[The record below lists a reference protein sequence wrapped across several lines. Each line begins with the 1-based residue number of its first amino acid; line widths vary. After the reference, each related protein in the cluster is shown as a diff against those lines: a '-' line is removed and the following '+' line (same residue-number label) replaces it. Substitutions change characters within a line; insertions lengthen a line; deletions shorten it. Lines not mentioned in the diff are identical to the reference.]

1 MARDIT
7 VTFDDGSSHVY
18 QNAPDDITPEAVQE
32 RAQKEFKKGVTA
44 LDGGRKPTA
53 TEQAP
58 APAPTTRPSLLTPLP
73 IPQEPT
79 SREGESLFPRLLG
92 KTIGTPVD
100 YVLGSVAD
108 VPLQVAA
115 GGAGAFKSIVDYFG
129 AGSAAGKAL
138 ESTQDYL
145 IGLTSAQS
153 KNDSKEIA
161 RIMKDAEDKGFLDQL
176 MAAAKAFT
184 VAPVDLVA
192 SGFGSIA
199 PVVLTT
205 AATILSGGSALAA
218 TAGSLGLGA
227 VMGGGTVKGSIYDA
241 TKAILKEKT
250 KLSDAEIEKAAE
262 QAQAY
267 NGENLDNIL
276 IGMGLGAASARTGA
290 EAILA
295 RSLAKGAAKS
305 EATKAAVSQ
314 ATKEATEKAA
324 AAGVKKNAIM
334 KGGEEFI
341 TETAQA
347 GQEKFAQ
354 NIAEQRQGFDTP
366 TMRGV
371 VGQGVLEGLAGT
383 AMGAYA
389 GGREAYKAKYEV
401 AKDKGESEKTE
412 EEKTFMDPSDVS
424 TVKTS
429 QKDQTDEQKALLTSS
444 VASNGAPP
452 ANVDEIEPAPIDDK
466 TTNAQKYMDEVDAT
480 GKKNQS
486 KLKKIVSD
494 LGINVEVGKG
504 FNERAITAIKAKLAE
519 GAPSATTTESVKPTD
534 RDGTKLAVPPEDI
547 TKTGD
552 ESAAGSDTDR
562 VVSDGTAIRPAVVGE
577 TPQSLALK
585 ELKAKREALTQ
596 QRHKVLGGT
605 DKLPSPKSKKGVAL
619 AALNAQAMEMDNE
632 IQKAEAA
639 LSGLQTTTAPVD
651 IREDV
656 YSRVSKVE
664 DLLAV
669 YPLNDIRIR
678 TAINELNQ
686 IEKQNGIPLSKF
698 DENGL
703 LDEGDVLS
711 AKGEG
716 KPKNVKQWL
725 QEFMKTGVADPRL
738 VAVQQ
743 DTTPAFQIDP
753 NATAD
758 ENLKGAMELGKLYED
773 QEKAA
778 SETAYNESLS
788 GSELKYNAQQ
798 ELKQTEA
805 EAFYGMQ
812 PRIGGAIS
820 AENRANYEKMRE
832 EFPTLPAWDKLNADD
847 KDVYF
852 GDMRYGNLPEHR
864 KAAEAL
870 LAHRT
875 AIGSREAGY
884 DKKKKFTGPLTP
896 ENQAKLLAELEANE
910 KAASPSGRRIILN
923 YEANRRTASKMYG
936 VKFPRWGDLSPLA
949 RKAYVQEVINN
960 AGLQHDRAYA
970 AAAEQIIL
978 EREGDTK
985 QTEKEIQSVRE
996 RQAQVRKDS
1005 EKAAKDLAKLQQ
1017 DYARVVK
1024 YDTKTGSGSL
1034 KLSNTVIE
1042 HITNGRLNAAL
1053 SEIAESI
1060 DKSADPLRKPSA
1072 GKKMMAYI
1080 AKLLLNLNIKTTIQ
1094 VKPYLSNGDLGQYDP
1109 YADSIAL
1116 SQMGGLTVPTLLHEV
1131 SHAGTVRVMNMYMSS
1146 GQIGR
1151 DGKPLPNLRKQLT
1164 ESQIKGVEQILKI
1177 MRQAQAELRI
1187 DYPDAFESPFEF
1199 IAYAMN
1205 DRFFQADLAQLGYD
1219 YADVRAFD
1227 VRAFNSAFATEDI
1240 TSILPKD
1247 SSLWSKFKSAIAG
1260 IFKTPKGAM
1269 QSNNFML
1276 QLSAAFEDILSV
1288 PTGGIDLG
1296 KLSAKQAEDIEAT
1309 VETAS
1314 GIIDAENNPRYK
1326 LGVNELPK
1334 YAKTIWETLTTNAGW
1349 RKIAGWV
1356 QNRRYEAKHRQ
1367 FQAEAAGKLIR
1378 DLGLNFNNYYDQ
1390 SIRSAA
1396 QAEMFFISRLQ
1407 APMETLRSS
1416 IHDFAKTMK
1425 LSAEDAVARLHAAVE
1440 LFHEPERRFVKWMM
1454 SVPLSNDQ
1462 TLMHNGKPISP
1473 AERREQILGDRL
1485 KGKPGIIDQ
1494 VELTQDQM
1502 LALRQELE
1510 MLTGG
1515 RLVQNK
1521 DGTFDFQKS
1530 GGYVDAKG
1538 GKSPNGTKTE
1548 EFYAIDFNVLGIGK
1562 PDIDKRRKE
1571 LEGFTPEQRAAVDKV
1586 LESVR
1591 TITKESAELDKIG
1604 NYWSYPVSNLVGIYG
1619 FNYYLPFKGKK
1630 NVTQSAIEQA
1640 YDLEG
1645 AKNGKE
1651 LQQYQQSMGGRFS
1664 TSANPLLQVM
1674 SDATRAASRAGMR
1687 NLTKSIMNALPKSEN
1702 NPDGTGIIAGEVK
1715 ERYPFS
1721 ERDNIPIEKLKGEN
1735 SIVHYESDGSIVILE
1750 IHNKELLSAIRHT
1763 FQDANSLLDMSNRI
1777 TGFFGRM
1784 HTRYNYD
1791 FPLLNFARDA
1801 LTNAWTIGA
1810 KYGPMKSIKLIT
1822 EMATQITARNGMY
1835 KAMMVSALHDKGD
1848 AISVRELQKLE
1859 KDDPYVKDMLDY
1871 IREGSKTTYL
1881 SGFSLKSQIEELDRG
1896 LGKGRIATTAEQAG
1910 KILDVWTNM
1919 FEFASRTAAFSL
1931 LRDQFFKEYTE
1942 KHPEWSKER
1951 AMNEARQR
1959 AFAETKELANFESV
1973 GEYGRMLGGIYM
1985 FIRASATGAAAAI
1998 EATAPAF
2005 RRDLNGLV
2013 DQLPPGIRD
2022 DPVAVEKFLAE
2033 YKERQKNA
2041 RIMVT
2046 ALAGFGAAMY
2056 VLSMASADDD
2066 EWKRNST
2073 AVDNMQQWT
2082 RFARFHIPSSV
2093 SKALGLGENVVFQIP
2108 WGFGLGSFASMGAQ
2122 VAAMG
2127 FGNQSVK
2134 DGLANMFS
2142 SVMDS
2147 YVPIP
2152 ISKMPVSEEP
2162 LNWAMDTIMPSV
2174 LRPFYEYNVNKN
2186 GIGQAINSAS
2196 NRRMADAFTG
2206 GDRIPEMYKDAARYI
2221 FNNTGG
2227 EWDVG
2232 PNTLYFF
2239 ANSYLDGVSRVAQ
2252 QQYNMQIADERDF
2265 TPKNDLPL
2273 LGSFFGAKSN
2283 VDSREFGKAE
2293 EKIKEIVKKLNS
2305 LEKADPE
2312 ARYKYFENHPMH
2324 RSIIDIYDD
2333 NKSDLDDLR
2342 ERANEIRDKRNL
2354 PMKDRQ
2360 ALLQINIF
2368 YQNKLKRRMLDKFE
2382 AYGLND

>member
-58 APAPTTRPSLLTPLP
+58 APAPTARQSLLTPLP
-73 IPQEPT
+73 TPQEPT
-79 SREGESLFPRLLG
+79 SREGESLFPRMLG
-92 KTIGTPVD
+92 KTVGTPLD
-100 YVLGSVAD
+100 YVLGPVAD

-324 AAGVKKNAIM
+324 AAGVKKNAIK

-429 QKDQTDEQKALLTSS
+429 QKDLTDEQKAMITSS
-444 VASNGAPP
+444 VTSNGAPP
-452 ANVDEIEPAPIDDK
+452 ANVDETEPAPIDDK

-486 KLKKIVSD
+486 KLKKIISD
-494 LGINVEVGKG
+494 LGLDVEVGKG

-519 GAPSATTTESVKPTD
+519 GAPSATTTESVEPTD
-534 RDGTKLAVPPEDI
+534 RDGTKLAVSSEDI

-552 ESAAGSDTDR
+552 ESTTGSDADR
-562 VVSDGTAIRPAVVGE
+562 VVSDGTVIGPA
-577 TPQSLALK
+577 TT
-585 ELKAKREALTQ
+585 REAAQ
-596 QRHKVLGGT
+596 
-605 DKLPSPKSKKGVAL
+605 SPAL
-619 AALNAQAMEMDNE
+619 DVEAKAALNSRIDEIENLIVTEGLPLTHPKVASRITNLNKLEEQAGMGKS
-632 IQKAEAA
+632 Q
-639 LSGLQTTTAPVD
+639 
-651 IREDV
+651 
-656 YSRVSKVE
+656 
-664 DLLAV
+664 
-669 YPLNDIRIR
+669 
-678 TAINELNQ
+678 
-686 IEKQNGIPLSKF
+686 F
-698 DENGL
+698 DDNGL
-703 LDEGDVLS
+703 AGTGEVLS
-711 AKGEG
+711 AKGVE
-716 KPKNVKQWL
+716 KPKSVRQWL

-743 DTTPAFQIDP
+743 DTTPAFKINP

-758 ENLKGAMELGKLYED
+758 ENLKGAIELGKLYED

-778 SETAYNESLS
+778 SETAYNESL
-788 GSELKYNAQQ
+788 GKSETKYNPQQ

-812 PRIGGAIS
+812 PRVGGAIS
-820 AENRANYEKMRE
+820 EENRANYEKMRE
-832 EFPTLPAWDKLNADD
+832 EFPTLPDWSDLSADD

-864 KAAEAL
+864 RAAQAL
-870 LAHRT
+870 IAHRT

-884 DKKKKFTGPLTP
+884 KKKGEAVGPPTK
-896 ENQAKLLAELEANE
+896 AGKAEMEVAE
-910 KAASPSGRRIILN
+910 KAATPSGRRIILG
-923 YEANRRTASKMYG
+923 YEENRREASRLYG

-949 RKAYVQEVINN
+949 KKAYVQEMINN
-960 AGLQHDRAYA
+960 AGKQQDRAFA
-970 AAAEQIIL
+970 KAAEQIVS
-978 EREGDTK
+978 EREGVTQG
-985 QTEKEIQSVRE
+985 QTEKEIKNIRE
-996 RQAQVRKDS
+996 RQAKVRKDAEDS
-1005 EKAAKDLAKLQQ
+1005 QKKLLKLQK
-1017 DYARVVK
+1017 DYARITGL
-1024 YDTKTGSGSL
+1024 DNKTNKSGL
-1034 KLSNTVIE
+1034 ALSNKVME
-1042 HITNGRLNAAL
+1042 HLTNGKLNAAL
-1053 SEIAESI
+1053 SEIAESLK
-1060 DKSADPLRKPSA
+1060 DSPDPRKR
-1072 GKKMMAYI
+1072 MMSYVAR
-1080 AKLLLNLNIKTTIQ
+1080 LLVNLNMKTKVEIK
-1094 VKPYLSNGDLGQYDP
+1094 PFLSDADLGQYDP
-1109 YADSIAL
+1109 NSDTVFI
-1116 SQMGGLTVPTLLHEV
+1116 SQAGGLTIPTLLHEV
-1131 SHAGTVRVMNMYMSS
+1131 SHAATVRVLNMFSS
-1146 GQIGR
+1146 NGQIGR
-1151 DGKPLPNLRKQLT
+1151 DGKPLPNLRNQL
-1164 ESQIKGVEQILKI
+1164 SAQQIAGAEQIYAI
-1177 MRQAQAELRI
+1177 MRQSGVELA
-1187 DYPDAFESPFEF
+1187 DEYPNAYTDVYEF
-1199 IAYAMN
+1199 VAYAMN
-1205 DRFFQADLAQLGYD
+1205 DSFFQADLAALGFD
-1219 YADVRAFD
+1219 YGEIVKFQD
-1227 VRAFNSAFATEDI
+1227 ATGISFGAEDI
-1240 TSILPKD
+1240 PSILPKAK
-1247 SSLWSKFKSAIAG
+1247 SMWSEFKKSVAKLFG
-1260 IFKTPKGAM
+1260 TPKGAM

-1276 QLSAAFEDILSV
+1276 QISAAFEDILSV
-1288 PTGGIDLG
+1288 PTGGITNLG
-1296 KLSAKQAEDIEAT
+1296 RLSAKQAEDIEAT

-1314 GIIDAENNPRYK
+1314 GIVGAETNARYK
-1326 LGVNELPK
+1326 LGNNELPK
-1334 YAKTIWETLTTNAGW
+1334 YAKTVWETLTTNAGW
-1349 RKIAGWV
+1349 RKIAGWA
-1356 QNRRYEAKHRQ
+1356 QNRRYEAKYRQ
-1367 FQAEAAGKLIR
+1367 QQAEMARRLIR
-1378 DLGLNFNNYYDQ
+1378 DLNLNFNNYYDQ

-1407 APMETLRSS
+1407 APMETLRSA
-1416 IHDFAKTMK
+1416 IHDFANSMK
-1425 LSAEDAVARLHAAVE
+1425 LNAEDAVARLHAAVE

-1454 SVPLSNDQ
+1454 SVPLSNDK

-1485 KGKPGIIDQ
+1485 KGKPGIVDQ

-1521 DGTFDFQKS
+1521 DGTFDFQKN

-1548 EFYAIDFNVLGIGK
+1548 EFYAADFNVLGIGK
-1562 PDIDKRRKE
+1562 PDIDKRRNE
-1571 LEGFTPEQRAAVDKV
+1571 LKDFSPEQRAALDKV

-1591 TITKESAELDKIG
+1591 VITKESAELDKIG

-1630 NVTQSAIEQA
+1630 NVTQTAIEQA
-1640 YDLEG
+1640 YDLDSE
-1645 AKNGKE
+1645 KNGKE

-1687 NLTKSIMNALPKSEN
+1687 NLTKSIMNALPKSEK
-1702 NPDGTGIIAGEVK
+1702 NPDGTGIIVGQVK

-1721 ERDNIPIEKLKGEN
+1721 QRDNIPIEELKGEN
-1735 SIVHYESDGSIVILE
+1735 NIVHYEPDGSVVILR
-1750 IHNKELLSAIRHT
+1750 IDNKELLNAIRHT

-1791 FPLLNFARDA
+1791 FPILNFARDA

-1881 SGFSLKSQIEELDRG
+1881 AGLSLKSQIEELDRG

-1931 LRDQFFKEYTE
+1931 LRDQFYRENLE
-1942 KHPEWSKER
+1942 KHKDWSKER
-1951 AMNEARQR
+1951 SMEEARQR

-2022 DPVAVEKFLAE
+2022 DPEAVKNFLE
-2033 YKERQKNA
+2033 DYKERQKNA

-2046 ALAGFGAAMY
+2046 ALAGFGIAMY

-2082 RFARFHIPSSV
+2082 RFARFHVPSSV

-2252 QQYNMQIADERDF
+2252 QQYNMQIANERDF
-2265 TPKNDLPL
+2265 NPKNDLPL
-2273 LGSFFGAKSN
+2273 FGSFFGAKSN

>member
-1 MARDIT
+1 MEGRDFSANLFGPPPDAGKDFSADLFGEEKPKNRST
-7 VTFDDGSSHVY
+7 ELFDEK
-18 QNAPDDITPEAVQE
+18 P
-32 RAQKEFKKGVTA
+32 KEKTG
-44 LDGGRKPTA
+44 
-53 TEQAP
+53 
-58 APAPTTRPSLLTPLP
+58 
-73 IPQEPT
+73 
-79 SREGESLFPRLLG
+79 REGESLFPRLLG
-92 KTIGTPVD
+92 KTVGTPVD

-108 VPLQVAA
+108 IPLQVAA

-129 AGSAAGKAL
+129 AGSSAGKAL

-161 RIMKDAEDKGFLDQL
+161 RIMKDAQDKGVLDQL

-184 VAPVDLVA
+184 VAPVDLIA

-241 TKAILKEKT
+241 TKAVLKEKT
-250 KLSDAEIEKAAE
+250 RLSDAEIEKAAE
-262 QAQAY
+262 AAQSY
-267 NGENLDNIL
+267 GGENLDSIL
-276 IGMGLGAASARTGA
+276 IGMGLGAVAARTGA

-305 EATKAAVSQ
+305 EATKATVAQ

-324 AAGVKKNAIM
+324 AAGVKKNAIR
-334 KGGEEFI
+334 KGGEEFL

-354 NIAEQRQGFDTP
+354 NLAEVRQGFDTP
-366 TMRGV
+366 LMRGV
-371 VGQGVLEGLAGT
+371 ISQGALEGLAGT
-383 AMGAYA
+383 ALGAYS

-401 AKDKGESEKTE
+401 ARDKGESEKTE

-429 QKDQTDEQKALLTSS
+429 QKDQTDEQKAMLTSS

-452 ANVDEIEPAPIDDK
+452 ANVDETEPAPIDDK

-534 RDGTKLAVPPEDI
+534 RDGTKLAVSSEDI

-552 ESAAGSDTDR
+552 ETTAGSDADR
-562 VVSDGTAIRPAVVGE
+562 VVSDGTAIGSATTREAAQSPA
-577 TPQSLALK
+577 LDA
-585 ELKAKREALTQ
+585 LKAKRAELTE
-596 QRHKVLGGT
+596 QRVKLYGGS
-605 DKLPSPKSKKGVAL
+605 DRKPSPKSKKGVAL
-619 AALNAQAMEMDNE
+619 AALNAQALEIDNQ
-632 IQKAEAA
+632 IQKLEAS
-639 LSGLQTTTAPVD
+639 LVTQQTTATLAPED
-651 IREDV
+651 IRDNV
-656 YSRVSKVE
+656 YNRISKVE
-664 DLLAV
+664 ELLAV
-669 YPLNDIRIR
+669 YPLNDLRVR
-678 TAINELNQ
+678 TAINQLNQ

-698 DENGL
+698 NENGL

-711 AKGEG
+711 AKGAE
-716 KPKNVKQWL
+716 KPKSVRQFL

-743 DTTPAFQIDP
+743 DTTPAFKIDP

-758 ENLKGAMELGKLYED
+758 ENLKGAIELGKLYED

-778 SETAYNESLS
+778 SEAAYNESLS
-788 GSELKYNAQQ
+788 RAELKYNPEQ

-820 AENRANYEKMRE
+820 KENRANYEKMRE
-832 EFPTLPAWDKLNADD
+832 EFPTLPDWSDLSADD

-852 GDMRYGNLPEHR
+852 GDMRYGNMPEHR
-864 KAAEAL
+864 KAAQAL
-870 LAHRT
+870 IAHRT

-884 DKKKKFTGPLTP
+884 KKKGEAVGPPTK
-896 ENQAKLLAELEANE
+896 AGKAEMEVAE
-910 KAASPSGRRIILN
+910 KAATPSGRRIILG
-923 YEANRRTASKMYG
+923 YEENRREASRMYG

-949 RKAYVQEVINN
+949 KKAYVQEMINN
-960 AGLQHDRAYA
+960 AGKQQDRAFA
-970 AAAEQIIL
+970 KAAEQIVS
-978 EREGDTK
+978 EREGVTQG
-985 QTEKEIQSVRE
+985 QTEKEIKNIRE
-996 RQAQVRKDS
+996 RQAKVRKDA
-1005 EKAAKDLAKLQQ
+1005 EDEAKKLAKIQK
-1017 DYARVVK
+1017 DYARVTGL
-1024 YDTKTGSGSL
+1024 DNKTNKSGL
-1034 KLSNTVIE
+1034 ALSNTTVE
-1042 HITNGRLNAAL
+1042 HIANGRLNAAL
-1053 SEIAESI
+1053 NEIAESI
-1060 DKSADPLRKPSA
+1060 DKGADPLRKPSA
-1072 GKKMMAYI
+1072 SKKMMAYI

-1094 VKPYLSNGDLGQYDP
+1094 IKPYLSNGDLGQYDP
-1109 YADSIAL
+1109 YTDSIAL
-1116 SQMGGLTVPTLLHEV
+1116 SQTGGLTVPTFLHEV

-1151 DGKPLPNLRKQLT
+1151 DGKPLPDLRKQLT
-1164 ESQIKGVEQILKI
+1164 EGQIKGVEQILRI
-1177 MRQAQAELRI
+1177 MRQAQAELRT

-1227 VRAFNSAFATEDI
+1227 VKAFGSALATEDI
-1240 TSILPKD
+1240 PSILPKD

-1314 GIIDAENNPRYK
+1314 GIVGAETNARYK
-1326 LGVNELPK
+1326 LGNNELPK
-1334 YAKTIWETLTTNAGW
+1334 YAKTVWQTLTTNAGW
-1349 RKIAGWV
+1349 RKIAGWA
-1356 QNRRYEAKHRQ
+1356 QNRRYEAKYRQ
-1367 FQAEAAGKLIR
+1367 QQAESSRRLIR
-1378 DLGLNFNNYYDQ
+1378 DLSLNFNNYYDQ

-1407 APMETLRSS
+1407 APMETLRSA
-1416 IHDFAKTMK
+1416 IHDFANSMK
-1425 LSAEDAVARLHAAVE
+1425 LNAEDAVARLHAAVE

-1462 TLMHNGKPISP
+1462 ILMHNGKPISP

-1515 RLVQNK
+1515 RLVQNQ

-1548 EFYAIDFNVLGIGK
+1548 EFYAADFNVLGIGK

-1571 LEGFTPEQRAAVDKV
+1571 LEGFKPEQRAALDKV

-1591 TITKESAELDKIG
+1591 VITKESAELDKIG

-1630 NVTQSAIEQA
+1630 NVTQTDIEQA

-1674 SDATRAASRAGMR
+1674 SDATRSASRAGMR
-1687 NLTKSIMNALPKSEN
+1687 NLTKSIMNALPKSEK
-1702 NPDGTGIIAGEVK
+1702 NPNGTGIIAGEVTDI
-1715 ERYPFS
+1715 YPFS
-1721 ERDNIPIEKLKGEN
+1721 QRDNIPVEKLKGEN
-1735 SIVHYESDGSIVILE
+1735 NIVHYEPDGSVVILRLD
-1750 IHNKELLSAIRHT
+1750 NKELLNAIRHT

-1791 FPLLNFARDA
+1791 FPILNFARDA

-1881 SGFSLKSQIEELDRG
+1881 SGLSLKSQIEELDRG

-1931 LRDQFFKEYTE
+1931 LRDQFYKENLE
-1942 KHPEWSKER
+1942 KHKDWSKER
-1951 AMNEARQR
+1951 SMEEARQR

-2022 DPVAVEKFLAE
+2022 DPEAVKNFLE
-2033 YKERQKNA
+2033 DYKERQKNA

-2046 ALAGFGAAMY
+2046 ALAGFGIATY
-2056 VLSMASADDD
+2056 FLSMASADDD
-2066 EWKRNST
+2066 DWKRNTT

-2082 RFARFHIPSSV
+2082 RFARFHVPAKV
-2093 SKALGLGENVVFQIP
+2093 SQALGLGKDVVFQIP

-2127 FGNQSVK
+2127 MGNQSVK

-2174 LRPFYEYNVNKN
+2174 LRPFYEFNVNKN

-2196 NRRMADAFTG
+2196 TRRMADAFTG
-2206 GDRIPEMYKDAARYI
+2206 GDRIPEIYKDASRYI
-2221 FNNTGG
+2221 FRNTGG
-2227 EWDVG
+2227 EWSPS

-2252 QQYNMQIADERDF
+2252 QQYNVQISSERDF
-2265 TPKNDLPL
+2265 NPKTDLPL
-2273 LGSFFGAKSN
+2273 FGSFFGAKSN

-2293 EKIKEIVKKLNS
+2293 EKILEISKTLNTIKK
-2305 LEKADPE
+2305 AAPDV
-2312 ARYKYFENHPMH
+2312 AGVYFSKHPMH
-2324 RSIIDIYDD
+2324 QVLVDSYN
-2333 NKSDLDDLR
+2333 NKKADLDALR
-2342 ERANEIRDKRNL
+2342 QEANKIREMQGL

-2360 ALLQINIF
+2360 ELLRINIF
-2368 YQNKLKRRMLDKFE
+2368 QQNMLKRRLLDQFE
-2382 AYGLND
+2382 AYDPDF

>member
-1 MARDIT
+1 MGA
-7 VTFDDGSSHVY
+7 FD
-18 QNAPDDITPEAVQE
+18 PDKYLAETEEKKKLEPFDPDAYL
-32 RAQKEFKKGVTA
+32 AKKEEPVKTEKAFDPDAYLGA
-44 LDGGRKPTA
+44 KPSEKTG
-53 TEQAP
+53 
-58 APAPTTRPSLLTPLP
+58 
-73 IPQEPT
+73 
-79 SREGESLFPRLLG
+79 REGESLFPRLLG
-92 KTIGTPVD
+92 KTVGTPLD

-138 ESTQDYL
+138 ENTQDYL

-161 RIMKDAEDKGFLDQL
+161 RIMKDAQDKGVLDQL

-267 NGENLDNIL
+267 NGENLDSIL
-276 IGMGLGAASARTGA
+276 LGMGLGAVSARTGA

-354 NIAEQRQGFDTP
+354 NLAEQRQGFDTP
-366 TMRGV
+366 LMRGV
-371 VGQGVLEGLAGT
+371 VSQGVLEGLAGT
-383 AMGAYA
+383 AMGAYS

-401 AKDKGESEKTE
+401 ARDKGELELTD

-429 QKDQTDEQKALLTSS
+429 QKDLTDEQKAMLTSS

-452 ANVDEIEPAPIDDK
+452 ANVDETAPTDEK

-486 KLKKIVSD
+486 KLKKIISD
-494 LGINVEVGKG
+494 LGIDVEAGKG

-519 GAPSATTTESVKPTD
+519 GAPSATTTESVEPAD
-534 RDGTKLAVPPEDI
+534 RDGTKLAISPEDNPEAG
-547 TKTGD
+547 TDTT
-552 ESAAGSDTDR
+552 AGSDANR
-562 VVSDGTAIRPAVVGE
+562 VVSDGTTAGSAAVGKAAQSTTLNEWQKLVGKFE
-577 TPQSLALK
+577 SQGFAPKDAESEAKASLNERVDEIEHLIVTEGLSLK
-585 ELKAKREALTQ
+585 
-596 QRHKVLGGT
+596 HPKVVNKINTLN
-605 DKLPSPKSKKGVAL
+605 KLEEQAGIGKS
-619 AALNAQAMEMDNE
+619 QFDDNG
-632 IQKAEAA
+632 
-639 LSGLQTTTAPVD
+639 LSGAS
-651 IREDV
+651 E
-656 YSRVSKVE
+656 
-664 DLLAV
+664 
-669 YPLNDIRIR
+669 
-678 TAINELNQ
+678 
-686 IEKQNGIPLSKF
+686 
-698 DENGL
+698 
-703 LDEGDVLS
+703 VLS
-711 AKGEG
+711 AKGAE
-716 KPKNVKQWL
+716 KPKSIKQWL

-743 DTTPAFQIDP
+743 DTTPAFKIDP
-753 NATAD
+753 NATEE
-758 ENLKGAMELGKLYED
+758 ENLKGAIELGKLYED

-778 SETAYNESLS
+778 SEAAYNESLS
-788 GSELKYNAQQ
+788 ASEPKYNPEQ

-805 EAFYGMQ
+805 EAFYGLQ

-832 EFPTLPAWDKLNADD
+832 EFPGLPDWSDLNADD

-852 GDMRYGNLPEHR
+852 GNMRYGNMPEHR
-864 KAAEAL
+864 KAAQAL
-870 LAHRT
+870 LTHR
-875 AIGSREAGY
+875 AAVGSREAGY
-884 DKKKKFTGPLTP
+884 DKKKQIVGPPTRAG
-896 ENQAKLLAELEANE
+896 QAELEAAE
-910 KAASPSGRRIILN
+910 RTASPSGRRIILN
-923 YEANRRTASKMYG
+923 YEANRREASKLYG
-936 VKFPRWGDLSPLA
+936 VKFPRWGDLSPFA
-949 RKAYVQEVINN
+949 RKAYVQEIINN
-960 AGLQHDRAYA
+960 AGKQQDRAFA
-970 AAAEQIIL
+970 KAAEQIVS
-978 EREGDTK
+978 EREGVTQG
-985 QTEKEIQSVRE
+985 QTEKEIQNIRD
-996 RQAQVRKDS
+996 RQAKVRKEAEES
-1005 EKAAKDLAKLQQ
+1005 QKQLAKLQK
-1017 DYARVVK
+1017 DYERITGL
-1024 YDTKTGSGSL
+1024 DNKTNRSGL
-1034 KLSNTVIE
+1034 ALSNTAVE
-1042 HITNGRLNAAL
+1042 HIANGRLNAAL
-1053 SEIAESI
+1053 NEIAESL
-1060 DKSADPLRKPSA
+1060 DKGADPLRKPSA
-1072 GKKMMAYI
+1072 SKKMMAYI

-1094 VKPYLSNGDLGQYDP
+1094 IKPYLSDGDLGQYDP
-1109 YADSIAL
+1109 YADSIVL
-1116 SQMGGLTVPTLLHEV
+1116 SQTGGLTVPTFLHEV
-1131 SHAGTVRVMNMYMSS
+1131 SHAGTIRVMNMYMSS

-1164 ESQIKGVEQILKI
+1164 DSQIKGVEQILKI
-1177 MRQAQAELRI
+1177 MRQAQAELRQ
-1187 DYPDAFESPFEF
+1187 DYPNAFESPFEF

-1227 VRAFNSAFATEDI
+1227 VKAFGSALATEDI
-1240 TSILPKD
+1240 SSILPKD

-1296 KLSAKQAEDIEAT
+1296 KLSAKEAEPGEGPEYT
-1309 VETAS
+1309 PS
-1314 GIIDAENNPRYK
+1314 GIEGAENNPRYK
-1326 LGVNELPK
+1326 LSPRELPK
-1334 YAKTIWETLTTNAGW
+1334 HAKTIWQTLTTNEGW
-1349 RKIAGWV
+1349 RKIAGFV
-1356 QNRRYEAKHRQ
+1356 QNRRYEAKYRQ
-1367 FQAEAAGKLIR
+1367 RQAEAAGRLIR
-1378 DLGLNFNNYYDQ
+1378 DLSLNFNNYYDQ

-1396 QAEMFFISRLQ
+1396 QAEMFYITRLQ
-1407 APMETLRSS
+1407 APMETLRSAV
-1416 IHDFAKTMK
+1416 HDFANSMG
-1425 LSAEDAVARLHAAVE
+1425 LNAEQTAARLHAIVE

-1454 SVPLSNDQ
+1454 NVPLSTAK

-1485 KGKPGIIDQ
+1485 KGKPGIVDQ
-1494 VELTQDQM
+1494 IELDESQM

-1521 DGTFDFQKS
+1521 DGTFDFQKN
-1530 GGYVDAKG
+1530 GGYVDLKG
-1538 GKSPNGTKTE
+1538 GHSPSGKVNSD
-1548 EFYAIDFNVLGIGK
+1548 EFYAVDYNVLGINK
-1562 PDIDKRRKE
+1562 QDIDKRREE
-1571 LEGFTPEQRAAVDKV
+1571 LANFKPEQRAAINKI
-1586 LESVR
+1586 LESVKV
-1591 TITKESAELDKIG
+1591 ITKESAELDKIG

-1619 FNYYLPFKGKK
+1619 FNYYMPFKGRAGLK
-1630 NVTQSAIEQA
+1630 QSEMDEA
-1640 YDLEG
+1640 YDLES
-1645 AKNGKE
+1645 ARNGKE

-1664 TSANPLLQVM
+1664 SSANPLLQVM

-1687 NLTKSIMNALPKSEN
+1687 NITKALMNALPKSEA
-1702 NPDGTGIIAGEVK
+1702 NPDGTGIVEGKIVNKYSFAQRATIPE
-1715 ERYPFS
+1715 S
-1721 ERDNIPIEKLKGEN
+1721 ELKGEN
-1735 SIVHYESDGSIVILE
+1735 NILHYEPDGTIVVLQLTD
-1750 IHNKELLSAIRHT
+1750 KRLLNAIRHT
-1763 FQDANSLLDMSNRI
+1763 FQDANTILDLSNRI

-1791 FPLLNFARDA
+1791 FPILNFARDA
-1801 LTNAWTIGA
+1801 LTNAWTVGA
-1810 KYGPMKSIKLIT
+1810 KYGPTKSIKLIT
-1822 EMATQITARNGMY
+1822 EMATQITARNGLY

-1848 AISVRELQKLE
+1848 AVSMRELQKLA

-1896 LGKGRIATTAEQAG
+1896 LNKGRIATTAEQAG

-1931 LRDQFFKEYTE
+1931 LRDEFFKENT
-1942 KHPEWSKER
+1942 KNHPEWSKER

-1973 GEYGRMLGGIYM
+1973 GEWGRAFGAAYM

-2005 RRDLNGLV
+2005 RFGNLKSMV
-2013 DQLPPGIRD
+2013 DQLPEGIRND
-2022 DPVAVEKFLAE
+2022 RAAVDRFLE
-2033 YKERQKNA
+2033 DYKKRQTNA

-2046 ALAGFGAAMY
+2046 ALAGFGATMY

-2066 EWKRNST
+2066 DWKRNST
-2073 AVDNMQQWT
+2073 ATDNMQQWT
-2082 RFARFHIPSSV
+2082 RYARFHVPAKV
-2093 SKALGLGENVVFQIP
+2093 SQALGLGKDVVFQIP

-2127 FGNQSVK
+2127 MGNQSVK

-2142 SVMDS
+2142 SVLDS

-2152 ISKMPVSEEP
+2152 ISKMPISEDP

-2174 LRPFYEYNVNKN
+2174 VRPFYEFNVNKN

-2196 NRRMADAFTG
+2196 TRRMSDAFTG
-2206 GDRIPEMYKDAARYI
+2206 GDRIPEIYRDAARYI
-2221 FNNTGG
+2221 FRNTGG
-2227 EWDVG
+2227 EWSPS

-2239 ANSYLDGVSRVAQ
+2239 ANSYLDGISRVAQ
-2252 QQYNMQIADERDF
+2252 QQYNMQISRERDF
-2265 TPKNDLPL
+2265 NPKTDIPL
-2273 LGSFFGAKSN
+2273 FGSFFGAKSN

-2293 EKIKEIVKKLNS
+2293 EKLLEISKTLNTIK
-2305 LEKADPE
+2305 KAAPDV
-2312 ARYKYFENHPMH
+2312 AAVYFTKHPMH
-2324 RSIIDIYDD
+2324 QVLVDSYN
-2333 NKSDLDDLR
+2333 NKKADLDALR
-2342 ERANEIRDKRNL
+2342 QEANKIREMQGL

-2360 ALLQINIF
+2360 ELLRINIF
-2368 YQNKLKRRMLDKFE
+2368 QQNMLKRRLLDQFK
-2382 AYGLND
+2382 AYDPDF

>member
-1 MARDIT
+1 MEGRD
-7 VTFDDGSSHVY
+7 FSANLFGPP
-18 QNAPDDITPEAVQE
+18 PDAGKDFSANLFGEEKPKDRSAELFGE
-32 RAQKEFKKGVTA
+32 KPKEKTG
-44 LDGGRKPTA
+44 
-53 TEQAP
+53 
-58 APAPTTRPSLLTPLP
+58 
-73 IPQEPT
+73 
-79 SREGESLFPRLLG
+79 REGESLFPRLLG
-92 KTIGTPVD
+92 KTVGTPVD

-161 RIMKDAEDKGFLDQL
+161 RIMKEAEDKGLGSQL

-250 KLSDAEIEKAAE
+250 KLSDSEIEKAAE
-262 QAQAY
+262 KAQAY
-267 NGENLDNIL
+267 NGENLDSIL

-305 EATKAAVSQ
+305 EATKAAVAQ

-334 KGGEEFI
+334 KGGEEFL

-354 NIAEQRQGFDTP
+354 NLAEVRQGFDTP
-366 TMRGV
+366 LMRGV
-371 VGQGVLEGLAGT
+371 VSQGVLEGLAGT
-383 AMGAYA
+383 AMGAYS

-401 AKDKGESEKTE
+401 AKNKGETE
-412 EEKTFMDPSDVS
+412 LTNEEKTFMDPSDVS

-429 QKDQTDEQKALLTSS
+429 QQDLTDEQKAMLTSS

-452 ANVDEIEPAPIDDK
+452 ANTDVSIPTPVDEK

-494 LGINVEVGKG
+494 LGIDVEVGKG

-534 RDGTKLAVPPEDI
+534 RDGTKLAVPPENI

-562 VVSDGTAIRPAVVGE
+562 VVSDGTATGSAIAGE

-596 QRHKVLGGT
+596 QRLKLFGGS
-605 DKLPSPKSKKGVAL
+605 DKIPGPNTKKGIAR
-619 AALNAQAMEMDNE
+619 AALNAQTLELDNE

-639 LSGLQTTTAPVD
+639 LSGLQTTPAPVD

-716 KPKNVKQWL
+716 KPKSVRQWL

-743 DTTPAFQIDP
+743 DTTPAFKIDP

-758 ENLKGAMELGKLYED
+758 ENLKGAIELGKLYED

-778 SETAYNESLS
+778 SEATYNESLS

-832 EFPTLPAWDKLNADD
+832 EFPSLPAWDKLNADD

-996 RQAQVRKDS
+996 RQAQVRKDA

-1227 VRAFNSAFATEDI
+1227 VKAFNSAFATEDI

-1367 FQAEAAGKLIR
+1367 WQAEAAGKLVR

-1390 SIRSAA
+1390 AIRSAA
-1396 QAEMFFISRLQ
+1396 QAEMFYISRLQ
-1407 APMETLRSS
+1407 APMETLRSA
-1416 IHDFAKTMK
+1416 IHDFASSMK
-1425 LSAEDAVARLHAAVE
+1425 LNAEDAVARLHAAVE

-1454 SVPLSNDQ
+1454 TVPLSNDQ

-1562 PDIDKRRKE
+1562 PDIDKRRIEIENFK
-1571 LEGFTPEQRAAVDKV
+1571 PEQRAALDKV
-1586 LESVR
+1586 LESVKV
-1591 TITKESAELDKIG
+1591 ITKESAELDKIG

-1640 YDLEG
+1640 YDLDS

-1687 NLTKSIMNALPKSEN
+1687 NLTKAIMNALPKSEK
-1702 NPDGTGIIAGEVK
+1702 NPDGTGIIAGEVL

-1721 ERDNIPIEKLKGEN
+1721 ERDNIPIDKLKGEN

-1750 IHNKELLSAIRHT
+1750 LHNKELLNAIRHT

-1822 EMATQITARNGMY
+1822 EMATQITARNGLY

-1848 AISVRELQKLE
+1848 AVSVRELQKLE

-1931 LRDQFFKEYTE
+1931 LRDQFFRENTE
-1942 KHPEWSKER
+1942 KHPDWSKER
-1951 AMNEARQR
+1951 AMEEARQR

-2005 RRDLNGLV
+2005 RFGDLKSLV

-2066 EWKRNST
+2066 DWKRNTT

-2082 RFARFHIPSSV
+2082 RFARFHVPAKISQ
-2093 SKALGLGENVVFQIP
+2093 ALGLGKDVVFQIP

-2127 FGNQSVK
+2127 MGNQSVK
-2134 DGLANMFS
+2134 DGLSNMFS

-2196 NRRMADAFTG
+2196 TRRMSDAFTG
-2206 GDRIPEMYKDAARYI
+2206 GDRIPEIYRDASRYI
-2221 FNNTGG
+2221 FRNTGG
-2227 EWDVG
+2227 EWSPS

-2252 QQYNMQIADERDF
+2252 QQYNMQISRERDF
-2265 TPKNDLPL
+2265 NPKNDIPL
-2273 LGSFFGAKSN
+2273 FGSFFGAKSN

-2293 EKIKEIVKKLNS
+2293 EKILEISKTLNTIKK
-2305 LEKADPE
+2305 AAPDV
-2312 ARYKYFENHPMH
+2312 AAVYFTKHPMH
-2324 RSIIDIYDD
+2324 QVLVDSYND
-2333 NKSDLDDLR
+2333 KKADLDALR
-2342 ERANEIRDKRNL
+2342 QEANKIREMQGL

-2360 ALLQINIF
+2360 ELLRINIF
-2368 YQNKLKRRMLDKFE
+2368 QQNMLKRRLLDQFE
-2382 AYGLND
+2382 AYDPDF

>member
-1 MARDIT
+1 M
-7 VTFDDGSSHVY
+7 
-18 QNAPDDITPEAVQE
+18 
-32 RAQKEFKKGVTA
+32 
-44 LDGGRKPTA
+44 
-53 TEQAP
+53 
-58 APAPTTRPSLLTPLP
+58 
-73 IPQEPT
+73 
-79 SREGESLFPRLLG
+79 LG
-92 KTIGTPVD
+92 KTVGTPLD
-100 YVLGSVAD
+100 YVLGPVAD

-115 GGAGAFKSIVDYFG
+115 GGAGAFKSIVDFFG
-129 AGSAAGKAL
+129 ANSAAGKAL

-161 RIMKDAEDKGFLDQL
+161 RIMKDAEDKGVLDQL

-184 VAPVDLVA
+184 VAPVDLIA

-250 KLSDAEIEKAAE
+250 RLSDADIEKAAQ

-267 NGENLDNIL
+267 NGENLDSIL

-305 EATKAAVSQ
+305 ETTKAAVAQ

-354 NIAEQRQGFDTP
+354 NLAEVRQGFDTP
-366 TMRGV
+366 LMRGV

-383 AMGAYA
+383 AMGAYS

-401 AKDKGESEKTE
+401 AKDKGEQELTN
-412 EEKTFMDPSDVS
+412 EEKTFMDPSDLS
-424 TVKTS
+424 IVKTS

-452 ANVDEIEPAPIDDK
+452 ANVDETEPAPIDDK

-486 KLKKIVSD
+486 KLKKIISD
-494 LGINVEVGKG
+494 LGIDVEVGKG

-534 RDGTKLAVPPEDI
+534 RDGTKLAVPPKDI
-547 TKTGD
+547 AKTGD

-562 VVSDGTAIRPAVVGE
+562 VVSDGTAIRPAIVGE

-596 QRHKVLGGT
+596 QRLKLFGGS
-605 DKLPSPKSKKGVAL
+605 DKIPGPNTKKGIAR
-619 AALNAQAMEMDNE
+619 AALNAQTLELDNE

-639 LSGLQTTTAPVD
+639 LSGLQTTPAPVD

-716 KPKNVKQWL
+716 KPKSVRQWL

-743 DTTPAFQIDP
+743 DTTPAFKIDP

-758 ENLKGAMELGKLYED
+758 ENLKGAIELGKLYED

-778 SETAYNESLS
+778 SEATYNESLS

-832 EFPTLPAWDKLNADD
+832 EFPSLPAWDKLNADD

-870 LAHRT
+870 IAHRT

-996 RQAQVRKDS
+996 RQAQVRKDA

-1072 GKKMMAYI
+1072 SKKMMAYI

-1454 SVPLSNDQ
+1454 TVPLSNDQ

-1521 DGTFDFQKS
+1521 DGTFDFQKN

-1586 LESVR
+1586 LESVKV
-1591 TITKESAELDKIG
+1591 ITKESAELDKIG

-1640 YDLEG
+1640 YDLES

-1750 IHNKELLSAIRHT
+1750 IHNKELLNAIRHT

-1848 AISVRELQKLE
+1848 AVSVRELQKLE

-1871 IREGSKTTYL
+1871 LREGSKTTYL

-2046 ALAGFGAAMY
+2046 ALAGFGVAMY

-2066 EWKRNST
+2066 EWNRNST

-2082 RFARFHIPSSV
+2082 RFARFHVPSSV

-2122 VAAMG
+2122 LAAMG

-2206 GDRIPEMYKDAARYI
+2206 GDRIPEVYKDAARYI

-2252 QQYNMQIADERDF
+2252 QQYNMQIANERDF

-2293 EKIKEIVKKLNS
+2293 EKIKEIVKKLNT

-2333 NKSDLDDLR
+2333 NKADLDELR
-2342 ERANEIRDKRNL
+2342 ERANEIRDKRNM

-2368 YQNKLKRRMLDKFE
+2368 YQNKLKRRMLDKFK
-2382 AYGLND
+2382 AYDPDL